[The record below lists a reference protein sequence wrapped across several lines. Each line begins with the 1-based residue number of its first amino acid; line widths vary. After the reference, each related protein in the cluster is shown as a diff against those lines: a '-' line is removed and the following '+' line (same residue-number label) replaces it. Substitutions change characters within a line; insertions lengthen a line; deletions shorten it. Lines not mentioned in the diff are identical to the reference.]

1 VCSVLAMPS
10 FRVAVMETDVICGF
24 VEMEAAT
31 ASLES
36 IKTSKDG
43 APPAAKVE
51 LVILHTCIDP

>member
-1 VCSVLAMPS
+1 MPS